1 MPSILFDEAKAY
13 LNLGFR
19 PIPIIN
25 DRGTKRPAVEFKE
38 LKTHGSY
45 DSAFSDLFKD
55 RECDA
60 IATIVNPEEIV
71 IDIDSNPE
79 AWERLLKIDTPI
91 LKTPRG
97 YHLHFKRPTSLK
109 MSGESK
115 NLHNGLEIKAS
126 GALAAIHGMHP
137 DGVQYEWIKHPKDTP
152 LADMPGHLIDLLNN
166 ALEDQGRDGKKLSE
180 QEISRLLKGLSEG
193 EGRNNACMIL
203 GGHYIGKGLAWP
215 EIETILIDWNNRNKP
230 PMEDQE
236 LSNCLKSLEKMY
248 DSRQEEKKEKGQD
261 SSRFFDEKGSL
272 KVKSLSNALLEKY
285 HFFALSDTLETYVYK
300 NGVFVPEAERLIS
313 TEVQALLGE
322 KSKKHYQA
330 EILNYIQHE
339 TLISRNDIYRGS
351 RFINLMNGVYDRE
364 SKVLLPHDPK
374 YRFITQ
380 IPVFF
385 DINATC
391 PAIEKFM
398 QDVLKPDD
406 VGVIYE
412 FIGYCL
418 IPDTTVQ
425 KAVMLIGKGQ
435 NGKSK
440 LLSLIGSFIGLNN
453 TSRES
458 LHSLEKD
465 PYSTAELH
473 GKLVNIFPDLADQS
487 LYDNQCFKMLT
498 GDEDQVR
505 ARKIYCEP
513 FRFKNTARLIFSANH
528 VPPVPRGD
536 YAYFRRW
543 ILLEFPNQFEGSKK
557 DPNILEKITT
567 ERELSGLLNIVLK
580 SLDDL
585 TQGGEY
591 SYKLTTAEV
600 EKMYR
605 INSDPVAVFADE
617 CLTMSTEHT
626 PKEVIYEYFVK
637 WCVLKEIDVKHYN
650 IFCGRMKKLGFEEIR
665 EREGENRTLCFKSC
679 VVRVANEYPD
689 LKKQYTP
696 AVWSGGQGTNSHCDE
711 IQQGN
716 IPNIPVIQHIE
727 NYPDLTNGFVYLNK
741 DVDSGCVSGQG
752 ISSTLTGHPDPC
764 KKVAKCK
771 EIRVNPEFFMR
782 ISQEWQIQSKA
793 SVNSSNLEKFLTY
806 ALMRYSQAGTQ
817 TSREELADF
826 AKHYFKLNNAFE
838 TDIIVHTPETARAA
852 IAEMMKEA

>member
-1 MPSILFDEAKAY
+1 MNNLLAHAINYSAMGWRVLPIL
-13 LNLGFR
+13 
-19 PIPIIN
+19 P
-25 DRGTKRPAVEFKE
+25 GTKRPPCNFEH
-38 LKTHGSY
+38 LKTLDAGNEV
-45 DSAFSDLFKD
+45 FVNLFKQYP
-55 RECDA
+55 ECTG
-60 IATIVNPEEIV
+60 IAKIVSNEEIV
-71 IDIDSNPE
+71 IDIDGGQWPE
-79 AWERLLKIDTPI
+79 MPLTPT
-91 LKTPRG
+91 LQTPRG
-97 YHLHFKRPTSLK
+97 YHFHFKKPESLRMSQAYIDFKDK
-109 MSGESK
+109 MEVKGPGMLANIPPGLHSSGVPYTWVR
-115 NLHNGLEIKAS
+115 G
-126 GALAAIHGMHP
+126 P
-137 DGVQYEWIKHPKDTP
+137 DTP
-152 LADMPGHLIDLLNN
+152 LAELPTWIVDKIHKYQAERNEGKGMLPGE
-166 ALEDQGRDGKKLSE
+166 LED
-180 QEISRLLKGLSEG
+180 ILKGLQEG
-193 EGRNNACMIL
+193 EGRNNTCIRL
-203 GGHYIGKGLAWP
+203 GGHYIGKGLEWS
-215 EIETILIDWNNRNKP
+215 EIEIILKDWNRRNKP
-230 PMEDQE
+230 PLEEQE
-236 LSNCLKSLEKMY
+236 LEGCLKSLKKMHE
-248 DSRQEEKKEKGQD
+248 QKQEKKEKRQD
-261 SSRFFDEKGSL
+261 SNRFFDEKGSL
-272 KVKSLSNALLEKY
+272 KVKSLSDALLEKY

-313 TEVQALLGE
+313 TEVQAFLGE

-339 TLISRNDIYRGS
+339 TLIHRSDIYRGS

-364 SKVLLPHDPK
+364 SKALLPHDPK

-380 IPVFF
+380 IPVSF

-391 PAIEKFM
+391 PTIEKFM

-418 IPDTTVQ
+418 IPDTTIQ

-440 LLSLIGSFIGLNN
+440 LLSLVGAFIGLNN

-498 GDEDQVR
+498 GDEDQIR

-513 FRFKNTARLIFSANH
+513 FKFKNTARLIFSANH

-567 ERELSGLLNIVLK
+567 EKELSGLLNVVLK

-585 TQGGEY
+585 IQRGEY

-605 INSDPVAVFADE
+605 INSDPVAAFADE

-626 PKEVIYEYFVK
+626 PKEIIYEHFVK
-637 WCVLKEIDVKHYN
+637 WCILKEIDVKHYN
-650 IFCGRMKKLGFEEIR
+650 VFCGRMKKLGFEEIR

-689 LKKQYTP
+689 LKKQYPP
-696 AVWSGGQGTNSHCDE
+696 AVWSGGQGTNLHCGE
-711 IQQGN
+711 IQEGN

-727 NYPDLTNGFVYLNK
+727 NYPDLTNGFVKLSAPTVN
-741 DVDSGCVSGQG
+741 GCGGGQG
-752 ISSTLTGHPDPC
+752 IFNTLTGYPDLNQ
-764 KKVAKCK
+764 KVSKCK
-771 EIRVNPEFFMR
+771 GIKVNPSFFKKLAD
-782 ISQEWQIQSKA
+782 EWEIQKKT
-793 SVNSSNLEKFLTY
+793 SVNSANLEKFLTY
-806 ALMRYSQAGTQ
+806 AWMRHGQAQITNV
-817 TSREELADF
+817 TREDLEAF
-826 AKHYFKLNNAFE
+826 ARLHFKLNSAFE
-838 TDIIVHTPETARAA
+838 TEIIVHTPETAKAA
-852 IAEMMKEA
+852 IAEMLKED